1 MGLLGYYSKKIGLAP
16 FERFEL
22 GGDGLSNQNYGIT
35 GRDILS
41 LRGYEVVDLAANDVS
56 KGGATVFNKFTMEL
70 RYPISLNPSSS
81 IFLLSFLEGGNSWIG
96 TKNWNP
102 FELKRSAGMGMRVFL
117 PMFGLLG
124 FDYGFGFD
132 KVLPSSTPKK
142 LGSYGKFSIILGFE
156 PD

>member
-1 MGLLGYYSKKIGLAP
+1 MGLLGFYNKKVGLTP

-22 GGDGLSNQNYGIT
+22 GGDGLSNQNYGVT
-35 GRDILS
+35 GRDILA
-41 LRGYEVVDLAANDVS
+41 LRGYEVADLAANEAS
-56 KGGATVFNKFTMEL
+56 NGGATIFNKFTMEL
-70 RYPISLNPSSS
+70 RYPLTLNPSSS
-81 IFLLSFLEGGNSWIG
+81 IFLLSFLEGGNAWIG
-96 TKNWNP
+96 SKNYNP
-102 FELKRSAGMGMRVFL
+102 FELKRTGGLGMRVFL

-132 KVLPSSTPKK
+132 KIVPEASKGK